1 METRKHVTI
10 EGKTKFIKLVT
21 TDGMGVIQYS
31 VDDETN
37 ISIISCLSVENN
49 NRHRKIGTHLLLEA
63 LSQIDLLGREARVYL
78 PSDNCELEKFFFRG
92 GFYNDETYHGDGIR
106 MKRNRKMSFKKFIC
120 FIRNLGGDLTR
131 LSEYEVVNK
140 IYEDTYKCNIR
151 EILDSPHNLGN
162 FLPLRDF
169 IYKSINDD
177 DTRCSMFIYPHTKET
192 IKVRV
197 RVGNNPCLV
206 IVLPKKDYEK
216 PITDYIRDNKNQ
228 IHKWIC

>member
-21 TDGMGVIQYS
+21 TDDMGVIQYS

-37 ISIISCLSVENN
+37 ISIISCFSVENE
-49 NRHRKIGTHLLLEA
+49 NRHRKIGTHLLSEA

-78 PSDNCELEKFFFRG
+78 PSDNCELEKLFFRS

-106 MKRNRKMSFKKFIC
+106 MKRNRKMSFKKFIY
-120 FIRNLGGDLTR
+120 FIRNLDGELKH
-131 LSEYEVVNK
+131 LSEHEVVNK
-140 IYEDTYKCNIR
+140 IYEDTYKCNIT

-162 FLPLRDF
+162 FIPLHDF
-169 IYKSINDD
+169 IHKSINDD
-177 DTRCSMFIYPHTKET
+177 DARCSMLIYPHTKET
-192 IKVRV
+192 IKLRV
-197 RVGNNPCLV
+197 RVGHNPCLV

-216 PITDYIRDNKNQ
+216 PITDYIRR
-228 IHKWIC
+228 